1 MSNQDFI
8 DLILDEHGVYVASEE
23 LRSLQIELFERAQ
36 ERRLV
41 PYDSGELVEIS
52 ADFGKILFVVGGAI
66 LGGFLL
72 PGLGLV
78 LPGIGGVSTFLGGA
92 LLGAAIGYRLANYFD
107 GGGTGADQAP
117 TIQSQNAFV
126 FGSTG
131 ELISLGAQVPVVYTN
146 ALNNTYTNA
155 DGELEG
161 GLYVEAKTVYTRIAP
176 TQGSQTLTKIGV
188 LSGGRLAEVNQATL
202 LLGDQKR
209 ENFGLLD
216 ITTEVSSG
224 AFTQAALGGV
234 SDYCQATSQ
243 NSNSYLGV
251 GAGVTAQT
259 VAYPA
264 AATITA
270 QNLVNATFTT
280 GTLLK
285 TAGGAGAWDAGGRS
299 QSITLTAKYGDFV
312 EFSAK
317 AGQLATAKAIGISTA
332 NTTANLADM
341 NFALVL
347 RADNKYEI
355 FVGNVSQFVS
365 GGSYT
370 TAQVFSLRVY
380 TAYPTNYLQVLVDGV
395 EVWRATTAISGA
407 VFGDY
412 SLFTTAASLASVA
425 YRVGDSLTTLGAGY
439 NPADF
444 LAGIGKR
451 FQMLADR
458 MDLFKNEAI
467 YTSATGGDLKVVSK
481 SPAAGWIE
489 FDRAIWVTDS
499 ATQVPLSGQGII
511 GGSKIYPRYTTTLS
525 TTKAVD
531 RLEVVILAS
540 LDARDA
546 SGNLAQ
552 FGVAFEV
559 SMDDGTGYQA
569 LGRVMISAK
578 SANQLYR
585 SFLVGNLPK
594 KNYKVKLRA
603 LLESEISA
611 PIDVIGEAGN
621 LQTSSTSANFGIG
634 AVTWQYDKGIA
645 YTAAEAKVI
654 VDPVAGGKTRT
665 SADNGPPARVTHLN
679 EIVGS
684 LTAPTYGGFTLGLQK
699 LTASDRVQSAPTT
712 LWDIQRGRICRQHY
726 AAGIATSTSGVDHVD
741 DVTAHFIDDGISVG
755 DTVRLL
761 DRSYQRVITALTQ
774 TALTCTQYTAVATL
788 GANPYRLVLS
798 AANVNLKIG
807 MPVTGAGIP
816 ANAFIEEISGA
827 NLVIGDS
834 WGRLLTCTITPST
847 TITINGNS
855 AIRAGDRY
863 VVFGIGASNYLPDAA
878 IDRLINPLDGLG
890 GLVDQDNFVHYP
902 SMVKSRR
909 FCKERNYFY
918 DAVVEGGSFETW
930 LTEVAPSSLLFPT
943 KVEGQYAL
951 IPERNERVSA
961 IFNAANLIDYAEPY
975 TDWAA
980 QAINT
985 VLVKFSDK
993 RGREQQ
999 RKIQTP
1005 AAAAGTESE
1014 ITQNI
1019 DLKGVRNPEQAIDV
1033 GCVGLKSLRSQ
1044 NRVCQITTDFAGLTC
1059 QHGDIIRTQHAIV
1072 EYDQEKSGW
1081 VTAIQ
1086 PPTNS
1091 RTAISGTITN
1101 IYKTLPGGGTTII
1114 SCDRPHGLIDGDMV
1128 VITGHSSSPLN
1139 TTVAIDVYDDSRFS
1153 VPVAY
1158 AAGAGGIIRHQRTI
1172 VDQVVTLSEE
1182 FAITGTNRISI
1193 GHRNP
1198 STCELDLLLSLS
1210 SGVLTIIGLERAISV
1225 GDLFIVGDGVLDDRT
1240 WRIHSLKPQI
1250 GDNKAEI
1257 TAVVWSA
1264 DILTRDGLVIS

>member
-1 MSNQDFI
+1 
-8 DLILDEHGVYVASEE
+8 VASEE

-41 PYDSGELVEIS
+41 PYDGGELVEIT
-52 ADFGKILFVVGGAI
+52 ADFGKILFVVGGAL

-107 GGGTGADQAP
+107 SGSGAGDQAP
-117 TIQSQNAFV
+117 TIKSQNAFA

-146 ALNNTYTNA
+146 AVNNTYINA
-155 DGELEG
+155 DGEIEG
-161 GLYVEAKTVYTRIAP
+161 GLYVEAKTIYTRIAP
-176 TQGSQTLTKIGV
+176 TQGSQILTKIGV
-188 LSGGRLAEVNQATL
+188 LSGGKLAEINQATL

-216 ITTEVSSG
+216 ITTEVSNG
-224 AFTQAALGGV
+224 AFTQTALGGV
-234 SDYCQATSQ
+234 ADYCQAINQ
-243 NSNSYLGV
+243 NSNSYLGI
-251 GAGVTAQT
+251 GAGVTAQ
-259 VAYPA
+259 VVSYPA

-299 QSITLTAKYGDFV
+299 QSFTLTTKYGDFV

-317 AGQLATAKAIGISTA
+317 AGELATAKAIGISTG

-355 FVGNVSQFVS
+355 LVGNASQLVSS
-365 GGSYT
+365 GSYT
-370 TAQVFSLRVY
+370 TALVFSLRIY
-380 TAYPTNYLQVLVDGV
+380 AAYPTNYLQVLVDGV

-412 SLFTTAASLASVA
+412 SLFTMAASLTNVA
-425 YRVGDSLTTLGAGY
+425 YRIGDSLATVGAGY
-439 NPADF
+439 NLRTFGWYWQQVPDVSRSD
-444 LAGIGKR
+444 G
-451 FQMLADR
+451 
-458 MDLFKNEAI
+458 LFKNEAI

-481 SPAAGWIE
+481 NPAAGWIE

-499 ATQVPLSGQGII
+499 AAQVPLSGQGVI

-546 SGNLAQ
+546 TGNLAQ

-559 SMDDGTGYQA
+559 SMDDGTGYQV

-585 SFLVGNLPK
+585 SFLVANLPK

-654 VDPVAGGKTRT
+654 VDPVAGGKVRT

-712 LWDIQRGRICRQHY
+712 LWDIQRGRICRQHL
-726 AAGIATSTSGVDHVD
+726 AAGIVTSTSGVDHID
-741 DVTAHFIDDGISVG
+741 DVTAHFVDDGIVVG

-761 DRSYQRVITALTQ
+761 DRSYQRVVTVVSQ
-774 TALTCTQYTAVATL
+774 TVLVCGQYAAVATL

-798 AANVNLKIG
+798 AANANLKVG
-807 MPVTGAGIP
+807 MPVAGEGIP
-816 ANAFIEEISGA
+816 TNAFIEEISGA
-827 NLVIGDS
+827 NLVIGDG
-834 WGRLLTCTITPST
+834 WGRLLNCTISPST
-847 TITINGNS
+847 AITINGSS

-863 VVFGIGASNYLPDAA
+863 VVFGMGASNYLPDVA

-902 SMVKSRR
+902 SMVKSRK
-909 FCKERNYFY
+909 FCRDRGYFY
-918 DAVVEGGSFETW
+918 DAVVEGGSFEQW
-930 LTEVAPSSLLFPT
+930 LTEVASSSLLFPT
-943 KVEGQYAL
+943 KIEGQYAL
-951 IPERNERVSA
+951 IPERDERVSA
-961 IFNAANLIDYAEPY
+961 IFNAANLIEYAEPY

-1005 AAAAGTESE
+1005 AAAAGDVPEV
-1014 ITQNI
+1014 TQTI

-1072 EYDQEKSGW
+1072 EYDQEESGW
-1081 VTAIQ
+1081 VTAVQ
-1086 PPTNS
+1086 PPINS
-1091 RTAISGTITN
+1091 RMAISGTIAN
-1101 IYKTLPGGGTTII
+1101 IYKTLPGGGGTTII
-1114 SCDRPHGLIDGDMV
+1114 SCDRPHGLVDGSIV

-1139 TTVAIDVYDDSRFS
+1139 TTVAIDVYDDSRFA
-1153 VPVAY
+1153 VPVTY
-1158 AAGAGGIIRHQRTI
+1158 AAGTGGTIRYQRTVVDQIVSLSEGYAGGATR
-1172 VDQVVTLSEE
+1172 V
-1182 FAITGTNRISI
+1182 SI
-1193 GHRNP
+1193 GHREP
-1198 STCELDLLLSLS
+1198 SGCELDLQIVF
-1210 SGVLTIIGLERAISV
+1210 SGSDALIVGLERPLKP
-1225 GDLFIVGDGVLDDRT
+1225 GDLYITGGETVDDRT
-1240 WRIHSLKPQI
+1240 WRISSLKPHI
-1250 GDNKAEI
+1250 SDNKAEI
-1257 TAVVWSA
+1257 TAVVWSP
-1264 DILTRDGLVIS
+1264 DILTREGLVIL